1 LWVSRPNSK
10 HDAYTIPDAGSLT
23 THRHK
28 GTHILLLSYN
38 YFAGASCCRAPLTWE
53 GWPLPT
59 GWWTCCR
66 RSRCRR
72 AITPHPLPPQPLLSP
87 RSTPAPAPVPGPQP
101 LPQPAALCTQP
112 ATFFPGAAPLQRP
125 DQGSAALALR
135 HTAPFLH
142 HQPRHQLWHQPGR
155 VPRRSG
161 RRVPAEAAERC
172 RVSGVGGGVQGGVHG
187 LRGAACATGT
197 RKHASGGSVG

>member
-1 LWVSRPNSK
+1 MLPSAPDVGGVASPDRVVDMLQTIQVPSRDHTPPSSP
-10 HDAYTIPDAGSLT
+10 A
-23 THRHK
+23 
-28 GTHILLLSYN
+28 
-38 YFAGASCCRAPLTWE
+38 ASAQPPVHSRASS
-53 GWPLPT
+53 G
-59 GWWTCCR
+59 
-66 RSRCRR
+66 
-72 AITPHPLPPQPLLSP
+72 P
-87 RSTPAPAPVPGPQP
+87 RPSTPTPACSP
-101 LPQPAALCTQP
+101 LHTQP
-112 ATFFPGAAPLQRP
+112 ATFFPGPAPLQRP